1 MIVPPLGTEYV
12 PQSSSMATTAN
23 EFLPEFWLTALDVFA
38 PAWLMCDCRLGIGR
52 GRKRTSMR
60 KGRTMKTTKT
70 ATTKT
75 TKAAKPVKKEKA
87 KASTPAKATPTKTA
101 KGAKASTPAKAD
113 AKKLSQIEAAIQV
126 LAKASEPMNCKA
138 MVEAMT
144 AQGLWSSPGG
154 ATPDATLYSSILRD
168 VNTNGKEA
176 RFKKTDRGHFTLNG
190 K

>member
-1 MIVPPLGTEYV
+1 M
-12 PQSSSMATTAN
+12 
-23 EFLPEFWLTALDVFA
+23 
-38 PAWLMCDCRLGIGR
+38 
-52 GRKRTSMR
+52 K
-60 KGRTMKTTKT
+60 TMKTATKK
-70 ATTKT
+70 A
-75 TKAAKPVKKEKA
+75 TKAAKPAKVEKA
-87 KASTPAKATPTKTA
+87 KASMPAKAGKP
-101 KGAKASTPAKAD
+101 AKAAKPVKAD

-168 VNTNGKEA
+168 INTKGKDA